1 MINIKSEHELTKMR
15 KAGEVVALTQKLLEE
30 TICEGITT
38 AELDRIAEE
47 FIRSKGAIPSFKNYN
62 GFKGSI
68 CASIN
73 DVVIHGIP
81 GNTKLKD
88 GDIIGLDIGA
98 LLDGFHGDMARTF
111 GVGNISDE
119 AKNLIA
125 AAEGS
130 FYAGI
135 KNAVEGNR
143 ISDISA
149 AVQKYAEGKGYSV
162 VREFVGHGVGR
173 NLHEDPE
180 VPNYGRPGKGPRMY
194 RGMTIAV
201 EPMINAGRKEVYMA
215 EDGWT
220 VYTEDGSLSAHFEN
234 TIAITKGEPMILTV
248 C

>member
-30 TICEGITT
+30 RICEGITT

-81 GNTKLKD
+81 GNIKLKD

-98 LLDGFHGDMARTF
+98 FLDGFHGDMARTF
-111 GVGNISDE
+111 GVGNISKE
-119 AKNLIA
+119 AKDLIA

-135 KNAVEGNR
+135 KMAVEGNR
-143 ISDISA
+143 ISDISYE
-149 AVQKYAEGKGYSV
+149 VQKYAEGKGYSV

-180 VPNYGRPGKGPRMY
+180 VPNYGKAGKGPRMY

-220 VYTEDGSLSAHFEN
+220 VYTEDGSLSAHYEN

>member
-194 RGMTIAV
+194 RGITIAV